1 MSLRPFLR
9 FRVSRPGLF
18 YDLSTGDSCP
28 LRIPPTSRGLRF
40 PPLISREKHGGLPT
54 VTQKRSQSHTAYISA
69 TGVSPWVST
78 EYCLNV
84 VALKK
89 THIPMREKHARFLI
103 YIIIPQNLQIVGV
116 YYSHKSVFIKPFS
129 CLSTKPSSIH
139 IFSQKGAWSILI
151 IT

>member
-54 VTQKRSQSHTAYISA
+54 VTQKRSQSHASYISA

-78 EYCLNV
+78 IYQTPLSQPISAKLIKIPSPGGLWLVEPTPRRGGDEGEGEKDSSFTIVRIMSMRQLKCSYNV
-84 VALKK
+84 NISLA
-89 THIPMREKHARFLI
+89 I
-103 YIIIPQNLQIVGV
+103 
-116 YYSHKSVFIKPFS
+116 
-129 CLSTKPSSIH
+129 
-139 IFSQKGAWSILI
+139 
-151 IT
+151 